1 MNYQPNG
8 YSYPYYAY
16 GNAPHHSGY
25 MSRNE
30 HGTDQ
35 QGFDTLLTAIKK
47 EASAVDLYH
56 RLAQVAPDQKQKNDI
71 IHALQN
77 KTAHLNHYTNLYF
90 SLTGSQPMYEI
101 DQVPFRSYRE
111 GLQKAHEAGVK
122 AYEEYRNNILFTQN
136 PLVQN
141 MLLHASNCEK
151 ENVTRFEAL
160 NKEGLKDYGSK
171 PYVVDIEKVTKEN
184 DTFRTALWTGE
195 YLQLT
200 LMSIGVG
207 EDIGLEVHPDHDQF
221 IRIEEGQGLVQMGD
235 SEFNLD
241 FQKEAYADY
250 AIFVPAGKWH
260 NLTNTGDRPIKLYSI
275 YAPPEHPYG
284 TVHET
289 KAIAMAAEEDHHH

>member
-1 MNYQPNG
+1 MYYQPNG
-8 YSYPYYAY
+8 YSYPSYPY
-16 GNAPHHSGY
+16 GNTPHHSNY

-30 HGTDQ
+30 QGNYQ

-47 EASAVDLYH
+47 EASAIDLYH

-77 KTAHLNHYTNLYF
+77 KTAHLNHFTQLYS
-90 SLTGSQPMYEI
+90 SLTGSQPMYQI
-101 DQVPFRSYRE
+101 DQVSFRSYEE
-111 GLQKAHEAGVK
+111 GLQKAYEAGVE
-122 AYEEYRNNILFTQN
+122 AYEEYRNNMLFPQN

-151 ENVTRFEAL
+151 ENLTRFEAL
-160 NKEGLKDYGSK
+160 NQTGIKDYGSN
-171 PYVVDIEKVTKEN
+171 PYVVNIEKATKEN

-195 YLQLT
+195 YLQLA

-241 FQKEAYADY
+241 FQQEAYADY

-275 YAPPEHPYG
+275 YAPPEHPFG

-289 KAIAMAAEEDHHH
+289 KAIAVAAEEDHHH